1 MVRLESV
8 QISRFRGIR
17 EGTVDGFADVNLI
30 IGRNNSGKSTVAEAI
45 TWAAQMFGARD
56 PLDRDPM
63 NVWHEARRGTT
74 ELELWYRQDQSEDI
88 SITVSVGDVK
98 ILRSVGRGRSVQRS
112 EPEIRKQGDHPVR
125 EYLRQL
131 TVFRP
136 RDGQNQSV
144 EKALWPKLLSDR
156 SDKALTRML
165 NEIFNLDS
173 EGFQLLPDQRLLVM
187 FPEYSVPV
195 DAQGDG
201 TKSAIRCLM
210 MLAALKSTLFIIEEP
225 ESHQHPG
232 SLERFARAVCQ
243 QAKNQDV
250 QLLIST
256 HSSECVRSFLDAAEE
271 ANSESAVFHFKLDD
285 GLLEAHRLD
294 AEAARTLQETGVDVR
309 YLDLYA

>member
-17 EGTVDGFADVNLI
+17 EGTVDGFADVNLL

-45 TWAAQMFGARD
+45 TWAAQDIGAVD
-56 PLDRDPM
+56 PLGRESM
-63 NVWHEARRGTT
+63 AAWHKARRFKGD
-74 ELELWYRQDQSEDI
+74 LELWYRQDQTED
-88 SITVSVGDVK
+88 VSVT
-98 ILRSVGRGRSVQRS
+98 LSVGGVTIVRRDGNDPEKSTEPRIRGQ
-112 EPEIRKQGDHPVR
+112 HPVC
-125 EYLRQL
+125 EYIRRL

-136 RDGQNQSV
+136 MDGQDPAIEQ
-144 EKALWPKLLSDR
+144 ALWPKLLSDR

-201 TKSAIRCLM
+201 TRSAIRCLM

-271 ANSESAVFHFKLDD
+271 ASSESAVFHFKLDD

-294 AEAARTLQETGVDVR
+294 AEAVETLQETGVDVR